1 MVAGVCCLAAAHGTP
16 LAAGPRAVALA
27 PHITELVFAAGAG
40 DRLVG
45 TVQGSDFP
53 PAARQ
58 IANIGDGT
66 RLGAEALLSLRPQ
79 LVIGWQPAALRSLLP
94 LLQSREIGVVYSD
107 PRRLQDIAPEIERLG
122 ALLGTADHA
131 RARAAPLREQVD
143 ALQAR
148 YASAL
153 PVRVFVQVGL
163 SPMYSVNAQSII
175 TDALHTCG
183 AVNVMAASNMSA
195 PLTSVEGVLST
206 QPDVILAGV
215 SSPPARQVLLDFWRT
230 RGWPRSRQGTATDA
244 TTKAVANANADAKAD
259 ADADAYAG
267 LKADADADADARIIT
282 LDADALYRATP
293 RMIEATA
300 QLCLR
305 LDRVRAMMQ
314 DDQKRNGTITHDH

>member
-1 MVAGVCCLAAAHGTP
+1 MCWLATAHATP
-16 LAAGPRAVALA
+16 PVAGPRAVALA

-58 IANIGDGT
+58 IANLGDGT
-66 RLGAEALLSLRPQ
+66 RLSAEALLSLRPQ

-94 LLQSREIGVVYSD
+94 LLQSREIAVVYSD

-122 ALLGTADHA
+122 ALLGTADGA
-131 RARAAPLREQVD
+131 RARAAPLREQVY

-175 TDALHTCG
+175 TDALRTCG
-183 AVNVMAASNMSA
+183 AVNVMAASNMAA

-215 SSPPARQVLLDFWRT
+215 SSPVARRALVDFWRA
-230 RGWPRSRQGTATDA
+230 RGWPHRQPNKATDA
-244 TTKAVANANADAKAD
+244 ATKAD
-259 ADADAYAG
+259 ADDRANADVQADANAG
-267 LKADADADADARIIT
+267 ADAGADARIIT

-314 DDQKRNGTITHDH
+314 DAQKRNGTITHDH